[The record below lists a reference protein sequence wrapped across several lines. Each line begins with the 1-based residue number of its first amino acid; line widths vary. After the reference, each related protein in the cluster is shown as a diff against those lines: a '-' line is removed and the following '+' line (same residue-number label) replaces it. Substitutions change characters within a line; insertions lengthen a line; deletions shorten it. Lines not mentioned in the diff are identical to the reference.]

1 MANHWEGEAPA
12 EPQPRKTTSLGKSRL
27 GGRLALPFVLLLAQ
41 NLFAVDVV
49 LIRNSK
55 PGQPAVQRQGEIVD
69 LAGNQLMFRGPSG
82 QIEMIP
88 LEQITEWR
96 TPWSTTKDQ
105 ADTLYLEKKYAEAV
119 TFYQRAREEEQRVW
133 ARRQIIMR
141 LIECHS
147 ATGNTAAAA
156 EEFLILVASDP
167 ETTAWEIAPLAWRAV
182 DDANALARAAQWIR
196 DTRNPSKQLFG
207 ASWLLAG
214 PQRNEAITVLQALAG
229 GTNKRIATL
238 AVIQLWRTRIITS
251 PPEEPASW
259 LAGLERLP
267 VETRPLGYYCVGE
280 AFAKH
285 NQPQKAALAYLRI
298 PILYPRT
305 RPLAADALLAAAA
318 QLEKMQQREQAA
330 ALYREVLS
338 DYAALPAATAA
349 RQRLEQLATP
359 APKP

>member
-12 EPQPRKTTSLGKSRL
+12 EPRPRKTTPLKKSRL
-27 GGRLALPFVLLLAQ
+27 GRSLALPFVLLFVQQLS
-41 NLFAVDVV
+41 AVDVLFV
-49 LIRNSK
+49 RNSK

-69 LAGNQLMFRGPSG
+69 LAGTQLMFRGPSG
-82 QIEMIP
+82 QVETIAVD
-88 LEQITEWR
+88 QITEWR
-96 TPWSTTKDQ
+96 TTWTASKQQ
-105 ADTLYLEKKYAEAV
+105 ADALYLEKKFAESAAA
-119 TFYQRAREEEQRVW
+119 FLKAREEEQRVW
-133 ARRQIIMR
+133 ARRQIMLR

-147 ATGNTAAAA
+147 ATGNLVAAA
-156 EEFLILVASDP
+156 EEFLILVSSDS
-167 ETTAWEIAPLAWRAV
+167 ETTAWEIAPLAWRTV

-196 DTRNPSKQLFG
+196 DTRNPARQLFG
-207 ASWLLAG
+207 ASWLLVG
-214 PQRNEAITVLQALAG
+214 PQRSEAITALQALAG

-267 VETRPLGYYCVGE
+267 AETRPLGYYCVGE

-285 NQPQKAALAYLRI
+285 NQPERAALAYLRI

-305 RPLAADALLAAAA
+305 RPLAADALLAAAG
-318 QLEKMQQREQAA
+318 QLEKLQRREQAA
-330 ALYREVLS
+330 GLYREVLTEH
-338 DYAALPAATAA
+338 ATLPAATMA

>member
-1 MANHWEGEAPA
+1 MPS
-12 EPQPRKTTSLGKSRL
+12 PRLRFASLAI
-27 GGRLALPFVLLLAQ
+27 LAFAS
-41 NLFAVDVV
+41 NLFAADVV
-49 LIRNSK
+49 FVRNSK
-55 PGQPAVQRQGEIVD
+55 PGQPPVQRQGEIVD
-69 LAGNQLMFRGPSG
+69 LAGNQLQFRGPSG
-82 QIEMIP
+82 QVEAIP
-88 LEQITEWR
+88 LEQITDWR
-96 TPWSTTKDQ
+96 TSWSATKEQ
-105 ADTLYLEKKYAEAV
+105 ADALYLEKKYAEAAA
-119 TFYQRAREEEQRVW
+119 TYLRAREEESRVW

-156 EEFLILVASDP
+156 EDFLILIASDP
-167 ETTAWEIAPLAWRAV
+167 DSTAWDIAPLAWRSV
-182 DDANALARAAQWIR
+182 DDANALARSAQWIR
-196 DTRNPSKQLFG
+196 DTRNPARQLFG

-214 PQRNEAITVLQALAG
+214 PQRNEAITVLQSLAG

-267 VETRPLGYYCVGE
+267 AETRPLGYFCVGE

-285 NQPQKAALAYLRI
+285 NQPEKAALAYLRI

-305 RPLAADALLAAAA
+305 RPLAAEALLAAAA
-318 QLEKMQQREQAA
+318 QLEKMQRREQAA
-330 ALYREVLS
+330 GLYREVLT
-338 DYAALPAATAA
+338 DYAALPAATTA